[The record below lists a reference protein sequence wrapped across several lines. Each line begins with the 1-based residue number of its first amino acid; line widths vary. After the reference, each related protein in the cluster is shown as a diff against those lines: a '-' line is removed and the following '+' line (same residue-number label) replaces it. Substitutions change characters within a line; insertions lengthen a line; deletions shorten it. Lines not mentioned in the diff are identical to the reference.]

1 MRKLT
6 FLFLFFGLLVASS
19 LAIFR
24 ATTLVSWQATIP
36 PVALAKLDSVA
47 AISQLSKAIQCE
59 TTAGHRTGFGNFWTL
74 VANSFPK
81 LHQQPNLSIA
91 EYNEH
96 TAVYKWAGRQ
106 TALPAIVLV
115 AEFDVPEPSLSHLID
130 WKFNP
135 FLGKVEDGYIYGAG
149 TMRGKTNLMAI
160 FAALEELAKAGFEPQ
175 RTIFVIAM
183 HDGYQLDKP
192 TIQQIAA
199 EMQGLAI
206 PIQQVLAAGSAVQ
219 NNILGINKAA
229 AIVSVAP
236 QQQLGLRLKV
246 AKGDTSWLA
255 AIDKIA
261 KLQPATDISAT
272 SNAYFLDYIAPELSF
287 GQKLVFSNRYL
298 TSSYIKSQL
307 EQSPRLL
314 AANRMQLS
322 MRIAENTAENT
333 AENGDSSLVFIRLSI
348 GAQGDIYQ
356 LQSQAAALLQADSIN
371 YSATYILPTNTVAAQ
386 QSKGFELIHT
396 SAKQTLGDILV
407 LPAGADAPNL
417 AAFLG
422 YANVPVLEFSPLR
435 CQEGD
440 YQRLISGVDE
450 RISLSNYIAMIRFYI
465 QYLRNADI

>member
-6 FLFLFFGLLVASS
+6 FLFLFFALLVTSS
-19 LAIFR
+19 LAIFK

-36 PVALAKLDSVA
+36 PVALAELDSVA

-74 VANSFPK
+74 VSNSFPK
-81 LHQQPNLSIA
+81 LHQLPSLTIA
-91 EYNEH
+91 QYNDH
-96 TAVYKWAGRQ
+96 TAIYKWTGRQ

-115 AEFDVPEPSLSHLID
+115 AEFDVPEPSFSHLID
-130 WKFNP
+130 WKYNP
-135 FLGKVEDGYIYGAG
+135 FLGKIDEGYIYGAG

-160 FAALEELAKAGFEPQ
+160 FAALEELAKSGFQPQ
-175 RTIFVIAM
+175 RTVFVIAM
-183 HDGYQLDKP
+183 HDGHQLDKP

-206 PIQQVLAAGSAVQ
+206 PIQQVLGAGSSIQ

-229 AIVSVAP
+229 AIVSVAA
-236 QQQLGLRLKV
+236 QQQLGLRLTV
-246 AKGDTSWLA
+246 AKRDTTWLA
-255 AIDKIA
+255 TIDKIA

-272 SNAYFLDYIAPELSF
+272 SNAYFLDYIAPELGF
-287 GQKLVFSNRYL
+287 GQKLIFSNRYL
-298 TSSYIKSQL
+298 GSSYIKNQI

-322 MRIAENTAENT
+322 MRITENTTENT
-333 AENGDSSLVFIRLSI
+333 DSNLVFIRLSL
-348 GAQGDIYQ
+348 GAQADIYQ
-356 LQSQAAALLQADSIN
+356 LQSQAIALLQADSIN
-371 YSATYILPTNTVAAQ
+371 YTATYILPTNTVAAQ
-386 QSKGFELIHT
+386 QSKSFELIHT

-422 YANVPVLEFSPLR
+422 YSNTPVLEFSPLT
-435 CQEGD
+435 CKEGD
-440 YQRLISGVDE
+440 YQRIISGIDE
-450 RISLSNYIAMIRFYI
+450 RIGASNYLQMIRFYM
-465 QYLRNADI
+465 QYLQNADI

>member
-59 TTAGHRTGFGNFWTL
+59 TTAGHRRGFGDFWTL
-74 VANSFPK
+74 IANSFLK
-81 LHQQPNLSIA
+81 LHQQPSLSIG

-96 TAVYKWAGRQ
+96 TAIYKWAGRQ
-106 TALPAIVLV
+106 PALPAIVLV
-115 AEFDVPEPSLSHLID
+115 AEFDVPEPSLSHLIN

-135 FLGKVEDGYIYGAG
+135 FLGKVQDGYIYGAG

-160 FAALEELAKAGFEPQ
+160 FAALEELAKSGFEPQ

-206 PIQQVLAAGSAVQ
+206 PIQHVLAAGSSMQ

-236 QQQLGLRLKV
+236 QQQLGLRLSV

-255 AIDKIA
+255 AIDKIGN
-261 KLQPATDISAT
+261 LQPATDISAT
-272 SNAYFLDYIAPELSF
+272 SNAYFLDYIAPELGF

-298 TSSYIKSQL
+298 ASSYIKGQL

-322 MRIAENTAENT
+322 MRIAENTAEN
-333 AENGDSSLVFIRLSI
+333 GDSSLVFIRLSV
-348 GAQGDIYQ
+348 GAQSDIYQ
-356 LQSQAAALLQADSIN
+356 LHSQAAALLQADSLN
-371 YSATYILPTNTVAAQ
+371 YTTTYILPTNTVAAQ

-396 SAKQTLGDILV
+396 SAKQTLGDIIV

-422 YANVPVLEFSPLR
+422 YSNTPVLEFSPLA
-435 CQEGD
+435 CKEGD
-440 YQRLISGVDE
+440 YQRLISGIDE
-450 RISLSNYIAMIRFYI
+450 RISASNYLQMIRFYM
-465 QYLRNADI
+465 QYLQNADI